1 MSGGPVQLMVFGYQ
15 PGDGVEERIM
25 AELDALEG
33 KGLLRLL
40 DFLFV
45 HKTLDGNL
53 EMLDVGDDEDY
64 GTILA
69 GFFDWEGE
77 DVDAD
82 VEPDELAE
90 LAESL
95 EAGASMAVV
104 LVEHLWAAGLFDAV
118 GESGGEL
125 LSEGFITEE
134 GAVILGAEVEA
145 ISDAAQAIEAAHEA
159 AAIARL
165 EALQAIGEAAVAVEA
180 AEEIRT
186 AAAAEAISAL
196 IAAGILEQRAAD
208 EAADSLVEAGLII
221 SDAEEAEDE
230 ALAEAAEA
238 ITESE
243 AVKVDAGLA
252 EVAAIEEAESTEELA
267 ARREAAAT
275 ITRAEK
281 RLLRYLG
288 TGLSFAM
295 IAEKMHV
302 SRGAVKDRAG
312 KLYKKLGVHNRED
325 AVEVAAELGVLDA

>member
-1 MSGGPVQLMVFGYQ
+1 MSGGPVQLMVFGYG
-15 PGDGVEERIM
+15 PGDGVEESIM

-45 HKTLDGNL
+45 QKTLDGNL

-82 VEPDELAE
+82 VDADELAE

-95 EAGASMAVV
+95 EPGASMAVV

-145 ISDAAQAIEAAHEA
+145 ISEAAQAIEVAHEA
-159 AAIARL
+159 EAIARL
-165 EALQAIGEAAVAVEA
+165 EALQAIGDATRAIEAAD
-180 AEEIRT
+180 EIRT

-196 IAAGILEQRAAD
+196 IAAGIIEQRAAD

-221 SDAEEAEDE
+221 AEAEEAEDE
-230 ALAEAAEA
+230 ALLEASEVIEEAEEAEQGAVEEATQVIEDALAAEDEALEEAAEA
-238 ITESE
+238 IAESE
-243 AVKVDAGLA
+243 AVQVDAGLA
-252 EVAAIEEAESTEELA
+252 EVAAIEEAESAVDLA
-267 ARREAAAT
+267 ARVEAVAT
-275 ITRAEK
+275 ITGAET
-281 RLLRYLG
+281 RPFR
-288 TGLSFAM
+288 
-295 IAEKMHV
+295 
-302 SRGAVKDRAG
+302 
-312 KLYKKLGVHNRED
+312 
-325 AVEVAAELGVLDA
+325 